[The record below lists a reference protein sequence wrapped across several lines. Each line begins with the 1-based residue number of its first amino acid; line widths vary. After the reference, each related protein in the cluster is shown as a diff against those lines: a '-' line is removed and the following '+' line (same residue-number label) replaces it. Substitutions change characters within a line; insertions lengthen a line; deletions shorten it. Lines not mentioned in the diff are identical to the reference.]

1 MEMLL
6 KLLIEIEN
14 KLIECK
20 YVEQIFVYGDSLQN
34 YLVGILVPKPGPVI
48 DFLKSKGI
56 DANKDNYKDYFE
68 NKDLI
73 KDIED
78 DIEHFSRSNDIK
90 GFEIVKKVYL
100 SKEAFT
106 VENNLL
112 TVTMKLKRH
121 VAKNYFKEQIQKLYE
136 E

>member
-1 MEMLL
+1 M
-6 KLLIEIEN
+6 
-14 KLIECK
+14 
-20 YVEQIFVYGDSLQN
+20 QN

-56 DANKDNYKDYFE
+56 DANKDNYKDYFD

-78 DIEHFSRSNDIK
+78 EIEHFSRSNDIK

-100 SKEAFT
+100 SKEAFAI
-106 VENNLL
+106 ENNLL

-121 VAKNYFKEQIQKLYE
+121 IAKNYFMEQIKKLYE
-136 E
+136 Q